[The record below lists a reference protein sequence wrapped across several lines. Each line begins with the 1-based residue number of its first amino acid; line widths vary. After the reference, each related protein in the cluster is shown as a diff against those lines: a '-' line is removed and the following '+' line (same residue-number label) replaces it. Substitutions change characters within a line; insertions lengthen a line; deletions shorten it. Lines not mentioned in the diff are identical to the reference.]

1 MEHLKLIENKKWE
14 NNSNAGDLNKAL
26 KDLVTVMT
34 VDQEI
39 EQSDLNNENE

>member
-1 MEHLKLIENKKWE
+1 MFYNY
-14 NNSNAGDLNKAL
+14 AGDLNKAL

-39 EQSDLNNENE
+39 EQSDLNENE